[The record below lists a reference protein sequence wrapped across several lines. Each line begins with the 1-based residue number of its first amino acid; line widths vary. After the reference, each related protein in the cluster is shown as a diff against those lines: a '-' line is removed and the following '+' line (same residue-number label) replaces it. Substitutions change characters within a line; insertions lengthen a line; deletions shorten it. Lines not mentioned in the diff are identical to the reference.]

1 MDDLNEKILE
11 GLSDNQSKAVTH
23 DLKPL
28 LVIAGPGSGKTRVM
42 AHRIPWIVNN
52 FQINPNQILAVTFTN
67 KAAKEL
73 MARANRFLPNYMAPL
88 VKTFHGFSSYFLR
101 IEGFFAGLDQSF
113 SIYDDTDQIRIIKN
127 IFDELDLNPRKIN
140 PKVIA
145 AEISK
150 AKNKGFSPNS
160 LKNKNSSY
168 FDEIVSRIYSRYQE
182 IIDQSNACDFDDLL
196 MKTKMILIEN
206 EDIKEKWASKYKQV
220 IIDEFQDTNP
230 LQFEISNLLTNSQKS
245 ISVVGDPDQS
255 IYSWR
260 HAVPTNLLEF
270 QKQYKECLVVN
281 LDESYRSTQQILD
294 AADSIISNNSNRFKR
309 KLWTKKKNG
318 SLINFN
324 FYNDEEEESLSVASK
339 ISKQIKNGISSN
351 EIAIIYRVN
360 AQSRVFE
367 VALNSLGLKYRLV
380 GGVRFYDRKE
390 IKDILAYC
398 KLLVNPNDDNA
409 FERIVNCPPRGIG
422 NKTLQVIRN
431 SKIDENLSFIN
442 YLKKY
447 INNEDFSLLSKRAT
461 TALKDFIIIYNKLL
475 KQTEIQEPFELI
487 NSIITLTSYDDYL
500 RNDEDG
506 SERLENI
513 NELKSSAE
521 EFSVNVDKNPK
532 ESLIEF
538 IETASL
544 NTNLDNMNESFEAVT
559 LITLHQAKG
568 LEYEKVFIVGMEEGL
583 LPHSRSLESEDEIE
597 EERRLCY
604 VGITRAKNELYLSAS
619 SRRRFQ
625 GVYGNAIKSRF
636 LEEIPKDVI
645 LTNSGRNFSQNKTH
659 WKSNYI
665 KQNIIT
671 EDDFDDNIDQPEIN
685 INKGDKVSHKTFGEG
700 ILISY
705 KPLFMDI
712 ELTVKF
718 EEPTGMKKIMKNK
731 APIKITKSSEES
743 SPEDYYGI

>member
-11 GLSDNQSKAVTH
+11 GLSENQSKAVTH

-28 LVIAGPGSGKTRVM
+28 LVIAGPGSGKTRFM

-73 MARANRFLPNYMAPL
+73 LARANRFLPNYMAPL

-140 PKVIA
+140 PKIIA

-150 AKNKGFSPNS
+150 AKNKGFSPNN

-196 MKTKMILIEN
+196 MKTKMILVEN
-206 EDIKEKWASKYKQV
+206 DDIREKWASRYKQV

-461 TALKDFIIIYNKLL
+461 KALRDFIIIYNKLM
-475 KQTEIQEPFELI
+475 KQTEIQEPFDLI

-521 EFSVNVDKNPK
+521 EFSANIDKNPK

-544 NTNLDNMNESFEAVT
+544 NTNLDNVNESFEAVT

-568 LEYEKVFIVGMEEGL
+568 LEYEKVYIVGMEEGL

-645 LTNSGRNFSQNKTH
+645 LTNSGRNFSHNKTH

-665 KQNIIT
+665 KQNTIT
-671 EDDFDDNIDQPEIN
+671 EDEFSDNIDQPEIN
-685 INKGDKVSHKTFGEG
+685 INEGDKVSHKSFGEG

-731 APIKITKSSEES
+731 APIKITKSTEES

>member
-11 GLSDNQSKAVTH
+11 GLSENQSKAVTH

-140 PKVIA
+140 PKIIA

-150 AKNKGFSPNS
+150 AKNKGFSPNN

-196 MKTKMILIEN
+196 MKTKMILVEN
-206 EDIKEKWASKYKQV
+206 DDIREKWASRYKQV

-270 QKQYKECLVVN
+270 QKKYKECLVVN

-461 TALKDFIIIYNKLL
+461 KALRDFIIIYNKLM
-475 KQTEIQEPFELI
+475 KQTEIQEPFDLI

-521 EFSVNVDKNPK
+521 EFSANIDKNPK

-544 NTNLDNMNESFEAVT
+544 NTNLDNVNESFEAVT

-568 LEYEKVFIVGMEEGL
+568 LEYEKVYIVGMEEGL

-645 LTNSGRNFSQNKTH
+645 LTNSGRNFSHNKTH

-665 KQNIIT
+665 KQNTIT
-671 EDDFDDNIDQPEIN
+671 EDEFSDNIDQPEIN
-685 INKGDKVSHKTFGEG
+685 INEGDKVSHKSFGEG

-731 APIKITKSSEES
+731 APIKITKSTEES

>member
-11 GLSDNQSKAVTH
+11 GLSENQSKAVTH

-101 IEGFFAGLDQSF
+101 MEGFFAGLDQSF

-140 PKVIA
+140 PKIIA

-150 AKNKGFSPNS
+150 AKNKGFSPNN

-196 MKTKMILIEN
+196 MKTKMILVEN
-206 EDIKEKWASKYKQV
+206 DDIREKWASRYKQV

-461 TALKDFIIIYNKLL
+461 KALRDFIIIYNKLM
-475 KQTEIQEPFELI
+475 KQTEIQEPFDLI

-521 EFSVNVDKNPK
+521 EFSANIDKNPK

-544 NTNLDNMNESFEAVT
+544 NTNLDNVNESFEAVT

-568 LEYEKVFIVGMEEGL
+568 LEYEKVYIVGMEEGL

-645 LTNSGRNFSQNKTH
+645 LTNSGRNFSHNKTH

-665 KQNIIT
+665 KQNTIT
-671 EDDFDDNIDQPEIN
+671 EDEFSDNIDQPEIN
-685 INKGDKVSHKTFGEG
+685 INEGDKVSHKSFGEG

-712 ELTVKF
+712 ELNVKF

-731 APIKITKSSEES
+731 APIKITKSTEES

>member
-11 GLSDNQSKAVTH
+11 GLSENQSKAVTH

-140 PKVIA
+140 PKIIA

-150 AKNKGFSPNS
+150 AKNKGFSPNN

-168 FDEIVSRIYSRYQE
+168 FDEIVSRINSRYQE

-196 MKTKMILIEN
+196 MKTKMILVEN
-206 EDIKEKWASKYKQV
+206 DDIREKWASRYKQV

-461 TALKDFIIIYNKLL
+461 KALRDFIIIYNKLM
-475 KQTEIQEPFELI
+475 KQTEIQEPFDLI

-521 EFSVNVDKNPK
+521 EFSANIDKNPK

-544 NTNLDNMNESFEAVT
+544 NTNLDNVNESFEAVT

-568 LEYEKVFIVGMEEGL
+568 LEYEKVYIVGMEEGL

-645 LTNSGRNFSQNKTH
+645 LTNSGRNFSHNKTH

-665 KQNIIT
+665 KQNTIT
-671 EDDFDDNIDQPEIN
+671 EDEFSDNIDQPEIN
-685 INKGDKVSHKTFGEG
+685 INEGDKVSHKSFGEG

-731 APIKITKSSEES
+731 APIKITKSTEES

>member
-11 GLSDNQSKAVTH
+11 GLSENQSKAVTH

-73 MARANRFLPNYMAPL
+73 MARANRFLHNYMAPL

-140 PKVIA
+140 PKIIA

-150 AKNKGFSPNS
+150 AKNKGFSPNN

-196 MKTKMILIEN
+196 MKTKMILVEN
-206 EDIKEKWASKYKQV
+206 DDIREKWASRYKQV

-281 LDESYRSTQQILD
+281 LDESFRSTQQILD

-461 TALKDFIIIYNKLL
+461 KALRDFIIIYNKLM
-475 KQTEIQEPFELI
+475 KQTEIQEPFDLI

-521 EFSVNVDKNPK
+521 EFSANIDKNPK

-544 NTNLDNMNESFEAVT
+544 NTNLDNVNESFEAVT

-568 LEYEKVFIVGMEEGL
+568 LEYEKVYIVGMEEGL

-645 LTNSGRNFSQNKTH
+645 LTNSGRNFSHNKTH

-665 KQNIIT
+665 KQNTIT
-671 EDDFDDNIDQPEIN
+671 EDEFSDNIDQPEIN
-685 INKGDKVSHKTFGEG
+685 INEGDKVSHKSFGEG

-731 APIKITKSSEES
+731 APIKITKSTEES

>member
-150 AKNKGFSPNS
+150 AKNKGFSPKS

-461 TALKDFIIIYNKLL
+461 KALRDFIIIYNKLM
-475 KQTEIQEPFELI
+475 KQTEIQEPFDLI

-521 EFSVNVDKNPK
+521 EFSVNVDKNPT

>member
-150 AKNKGFSPNS
+150 AKNKGFSPKS

>member
-73 MARANRFLPNYMAPL
+73 MARANKFLPNYMAPL

-196 MKTKMILIEN
+196 MKTKMILVEN

-521 EFSVNVDKNPK
+521 EFSVNVDKNPT

>member
-1 MDDLNEKILE
+1 
-11 GLSDNQSKAVTH
+11 
-23 DLKPL
+23 
-28 LVIAGPGSGKTRVM
+28 
-42 AHRIPWIVNN
+42 
-52 FQINPNQILAVTFTN
+52 
-67 KAAKEL
+67 
-73 MARANRFLPNYMAPL
+73 
-88 VKTFHGFSSYFLR
+88 
-101 IEGFFAGLDQSF
+101 
-113 SIYDDTDQIRIIKN
+113 
-127 IFDELDLNPRKIN
+127 
-140 PKVIA
+140 
-145 AEISK
+145 
-150 AKNKGFSPNS
+150 
-160 LKNKNSSY
+160 
-168 FDEIVSRIYSRYQE
+168 
-182 IIDQSNACDFDDLL
+182 
-196 MKTKMILIEN
+196 MILVEN
-206 EDIKEKWASKYKQV
+206 DDIREKWASRYKQV

-447 INNEDFSLLSKRAT
+447 INNEDFSLLSVSYTHLTLPT
-461 TALKDFIIIYNKLL
+461 T
-475 KQTEIQEPFELI
+475 P
-487 NSIITLTSYDDYL
+487 
-500 RNDEDG
+500 
-506 SERLENI
+506 
-513 NELKSSAE
+513 
-521 EFSVNVDKNPK
+521 
-532 ESLIEF
+532 
-538 IETASL
+538 
-544 NTNLDNMNESFEAVT
+544 
-559 LITLHQAKG
+559 
-568 LEYEKVFIVGMEEGL
+568 
-583 LPHSRSLESEDEIE
+583 
-597 EERRLCY
+597 Y
-604 VGITRAKNELYLSAS
+604 V
-619 SRRRFQ
+619 
-625 GVYGNAIKSRF
+625 
-636 LEEIPKDVI
+636 
-645 LTNSGRNFSQNKTH
+645 
-659 WKSNYI
+659 
-665 KQNIIT
+665 
-671 EDDFDDNIDQPEIN
+671 
-685 INKGDKVSHKTFGEG
+685 
-700 ILISY
+700 
-705 KPLFMDI
+705 
-712 ELTVKF
+712 
-718 EEPTGMKKIMKNK
+718 
-731 APIKITKSSEES
+731 
-743 SPEDYYGI
+743 

>member
-11 GLSDNQSKAVTH
+11 GLSENQSKAVTH

-140 PKVIA
+140 PKIIA

-150 AKNKGFSPNS
+150 AKNKGFSPNN

-461 TALKDFIIIYNKLL
+461 KALRDFIIIYNKLM
-475 KQTEIQEPFELI
+475 KQTEIQEPFDLI

-521 EFSVNVDKNPK
+521 EFSANIDKNPK

-544 NTNLDNMNESFEAVT
+544 NTNLDNVNESFEAVT

-568 LEYEKVFIVGMEEGL
+568 LEYEKVYIVGMEEGL

-645 LTNSGRNFSQNKTH
+645 LTNSGRNFSHNKTH

-665 KQNIIT
+665 KQNTIT
-671 EDDFDDNIDQPEIN
+671 EDEFSDNIDQPEIN
-685 INKGDKVSHKTFGEG
+685 INEGDKVSHKSFGEG

-731 APIKITKSSEES
+731 APIKITKSTEES

>member
-150 AKNKGFSPNS
+150 AKNKGLSPNS

-196 MKTKMILIEN
+196 MKTKMILVEN

-521 EFSVNVDKNPK
+521 EFSVNVDKNPT

>member
-150 AKNKGFSPNS
+150 AKNKGFSPKS

-196 MKTKMILIEN
+196 MKTKMILVEN

-461 TALKDFIIIYNKLL
+461 KALRDFIIIYNKLM
-475 KQTEIQEPFELI
+475 KQTEIQEPFDLI

>member
-196 MKTKMILIEN
+196 MKTKMILVEN

-521 EFSVNVDKNPK
+521 EFSVNVDKNPT

-731 APIKITKSSEES
+731 APIKITKSTEES

>member
-11 GLSDNQSKAVTH
+11 GLSENQSKAVTH

-101 IEGFFAGLDQSF
+101 MEGFFAGLDQSF

-140 PKVIA
+140 PKIIA

-150 AKNKGFSPNS
+150 AKNKGFSPNN

-196 MKTKMILIEN
+196 MKTKMILVEN
-206 EDIKEKWASKYKQV
+206 DDIREKWASRYKQV

-461 TALKDFIIIYNKLL
+461 KALRDFIIIYNKLM
-475 KQTEIQEPFELI
+475 KQTEIQEPFDLI

-521 EFSVNVDKNPK
+521 EFSANIDKNPK

-544 NTNLDNMNESFEAVT
+544 NTNLDNVNESFEAVT

-568 LEYEKVFIVGMEEGL
+568 LEYEKVYIVGMEEGL

-645 LTNSGRNFSQNKTH
+645 LTNSGRNFSHNKTH

-665 KQNIIT
+665 KQNTIT
-671 EDDFDDNIDQPEIN
+671 EDEFSDNIDQPEIN
-685 INKGDKVSHKTFGEG
+685 INEGDKVSHKSFGEG

-731 APIKITKSSEES
+731 APIKITKSTEES

>member
-196 MKTKMILIEN
+196 MKTKMILVEN

>member
-196 MKTKMILIEN
+196 MKTKMILVEN

-671 EDDFDDNIDQPEIN
+671 EDDFDDNINQPEIN

>member
-196 MKTKMILIEN
+196 MKTKMILVEN

-475 KQTEIQEPFELI
+475 RQTEIQEPFELI

>member
-11 GLSDNQSKAVTH
+11 GLSENQSKAVTH

-140 PKVIA
+140 PKIIA

-150 AKNKGFSPNS
+150 AKNKGFSPNN

-196 MKTKMILIEN
+196 MKTKMILVEN
-206 EDIKEKWASKYKQV
+206 DDIREKWASRYKQV

-461 TALKDFIIIYNKLL
+461 KALRDFIIIYNKLM
-475 KQTEIQEPFELI
+475 KQTEIQEPFDLI

-521 EFSVNVDKNPK
+521 EFSANIDKNPK

-568 LEYEKVFIVGMEEGL
+568 LEYEKVYIVGMEEGL

-645 LTNSGRNFSQNKTH
+645 LTNSGRNFSHNKTH

-665 KQNIIT
+665 KQNTIT
-671 EDDFDDNIDQPEIN
+671 EDEFSDNIDQPEIN
-685 INKGDKVSHKTFGEG
+685 INEGDKVSHKSFGEG

-731 APIKITKSSEES
+731 APIKITKSTEES

>member
-196 MKTKMILIEN
+196 MKTKMILVEN

-294 AADSIISNNSNRFKR
+294 AADSIISNNTNRFKR

>member
-11 GLSDNQSKAVTH
+11 GLSENQSKAVTH

-28 LVIAGPGSGKTRVM
+28 LVIAGPGSGKTRFM

-73 MARANRFLPNYMAPL
+73 MARANRFLPNYIAPL

-140 PKVIA
+140 PKIIA

-150 AKNKGFSPNS
+150 AKNKGFSPNN

-196 MKTKMILIEN
+196 MKTKMILVEN
-206 EDIKEKWASKYKQV
+206 DDIREKWASKYKQV

-461 TALKDFIIIYNKLL
+461 KALRDFIIIYNKLM
-475 KQTEIQEPFELI
+475 KQTEIQEPFDLI

-521 EFSVNVDKNPK
+521 EFSANIDKNPK

-544 NTNLDNMNESFEAVT
+544 NTNLDNVNESFEAVT

-568 LEYEKVFIVGMEEGL
+568 LEYEKVYIVGMEEGL

-645 LTNSGRNFSQNKTH
+645 LTNSGRNFSHNKTH

-665 KQNIIT
+665 KQNTIT
-671 EDDFDDNIDQPEIN
+671 EDEFSDNIDQPEIN
-685 INKGDKVSHKTFGEG
+685 INEGDKVSHKSFGEG

-731 APIKITKSSEES
+731 APIKITKSTEES

>member
-11 GLSDNQSKAVTH
+11 GLSENQSKAVTH

-140 PKVIA
+140 PKIIA

-150 AKNKGFSPNS
+150 AKNKGFSPNN
-160 LKNKNSSY
+160 LKNKNASY

-196 MKTKMILIEN
+196 MKTKMILVEN
-206 EDIKEKWASKYKQV
+206 DDIREKWASRYKQV

-461 TALKDFIIIYNKLL
+461 KALRDFIIIYNKLM
-475 KQTEIQEPFELI
+475 KQTEIQEPFDLI

-506 SERLENI
+506 SESLENI

-521 EFSVNVDKNPK
+521 EFSANIDKNPK

-544 NTNLDNMNESFEAVT
+544 NTNLDNVNESFEAVT

-568 LEYEKVFIVGMEEGL
+568 LEYEKVYIVGMEEGL

-645 LTNSGRNFSQNKTH
+645 LTNSGRNFSHNKTH

-665 KQNIIT
+665 KQNTIT
-671 EDDFDDNIDQPEIN
+671 EDEFSDNIDQPEIN
-685 INKGDKVSHKTFGEG
+685 INEGDKVSHKSFGEG

-731 APIKITKSSEES
+731 APIKITKSTEES

>member
-1 MDDLNEKILE
+1 MDDINEKILE

-196 MKTKMILIEN
+196 MKTKMILVEN

>member
-11 GLSDNQSKAVTH
+11 GLSENQSKAVTH

-140 PKVIA
+140 PKIIA

-150 AKNKGFSPNS
+150 AKNKGFSPNN

-196 MKTKMILIEN
+196 MKTKMILVEN
-206 EDIKEKWASKYKQV
+206 DDIREKWASRYKQV

-461 TALKDFIIIYNKLL
+461 KALRDFIIIYNKLM
-475 KQTEIQEPFELI
+475 KQTEIQEPFDLI

-544 NTNLDNMNESFEAVT
+544 NTNLDNVNESFEAVT

-568 LEYEKVFIVGMEEGL
+568 LEYEKVYIVGMEEGL

-645 LTNSGRNFSQNKTH
+645 LTNSGRNFSHNKTH

-665 KQNIIT
+665 KQNTIT
-671 EDDFDDNIDQPEIN
+671 EDEFSDNIDQPEIN
-685 INKGDKVSHKTFGEG
+685 INEGDKVSHKSFGEG

-731 APIKITKSSEES
+731 APIKITKSTEES

>member
-11 GLSDNQSKAVTH
+11 GLSENQSKAVTH

-140 PKVIA
+140 PKIIA
-145 AEISK
+145 SEISK
-150 AKNKGFSPNS
+150 AKNKGFSPNN

-196 MKTKMILIEN
+196 MKTKMILVEN
-206 EDIKEKWASKYKQV
+206 DDIREKWASRYKQV

-461 TALKDFIIIYNKLL
+461 KALRDFIIIYNKLM
-475 KQTEIQEPFELI
+475 KQTEIQEPFDLI

-521 EFSVNVDKNPK
+521 EFSANIDKNPK

-544 NTNLDNMNESFEAVT
+544 NTNLDNVNESFEAVT

-568 LEYEKVFIVGMEEGL
+568 LEYEKVYIVGMEEGL

-645 LTNSGRNFSQNKTH
+645 LTNSGRNFSHNKTH

-665 KQNIIT
+665 KQNTIT
-671 EDDFDDNIDQPEIN
+671 EDEFSDNIDQPEIN
-685 INKGDKVSHKTFGEG
+685 INEGDKVSHKSFGEG

-731 APIKITKSSEES
+731 APIKITKSTEES

>member
-73 MARANRFLPNYMAPL
+73 MARANKFLPNYMAPL

-196 MKTKMILIEN
+196 MKTKMILVEN

-521 EFSVNVDKNPK
+521 EFSVNVDKNPT

-731 APIKITKSSEES
+731 APIKITKSTEES

>member
-11 GLSDNQSKAVTH
+11 GLSENQGKAVTH

-140 PKVIA
+140 PKIIA

-150 AKNKGFSPNS
+150 AKNKGFSPNN

-196 MKTKMILIEN
+196 MKTKMILVEN
-206 EDIKEKWASKYKQV
+206 DDIREKWASRYKQV

-461 TALKDFIIIYNKLL
+461 KALRDFIIIYNKLM
-475 KQTEIQEPFELI
+475 KQTEIQEPFDLI

-521 EFSVNVDKNPK
+521 EFSANIDKNPK

-544 NTNLDNMNESFEAVT
+544 NTNLDNVNESFEAVT

-568 LEYEKVFIVGMEEGL
+568 LEYEKVYIVGMEEGL

-645 LTNSGRNFSQNKTH
+645 LTNSGRNFSHNKTH

-665 KQNIIT
+665 KQNTIT
-671 EDDFDDNIDQPEIN
+671 EDEFSDNIDQPEIN
-685 INKGDKVSHKTFGEG
+685 INEGDKVSHKSFGEG

-731 APIKITKSSEES
+731 APIKITKSTEES

>member
-73 MARANRFLPNYMAPL
+73 MARANKFLPNYMAPL

-461 TALKDFIIIYNKLL
+461 KALRDFIIIYNKLM
-475 KQTEIQEPFELI
+475 KQTEIQEPFDLI

-731 APIKITKSSEES
+731 APIKITKSSQES
-743 SPEDYYGI
+743 SHEDYYGI

>member
-1 MDDLNEKILE
+1 
-11 GLSDNQSKAVTH
+11 
-23 DLKPL
+23 
-28 LVIAGPGSGKTRVM
+28 M

-196 MKTKMILIEN
+196 MKTKMILVEN

>member
-11 GLSDNQSKAVTH
+11 GLSENQSKAVTH

-140 PKVIA
+140 PKIIA

-150 AKNKGFSPNS
+150 AKNKGFSPNN

-196 MKTKMILIEN
+196 MKTKMILVEN
-206 EDIKEKWASKYKQV
+206 DDIREKWASRYKQV

-461 TALKDFIIIYNKLL
+461 KALRDFIIIYNKLM
-475 KQTEIQEPFELI
+475 KQTEIQEPFDLI

-521 EFSVNVDKNPK
+521 EFSANIDKNPK

-544 NTNLDNMNESFEAVT
+544 NTNLDNVNESFEAVT

-568 LEYEKVFIVGMEEGL
+568 LEYEKVYIVGMEEGL

-645 LTNSGRNFSQNKTH
+645 LTNSGRNFSHNKTH

-665 KQNIIT
+665 KQNTIT
-671 EDDFDDNIDQPEIN
+671 EDEFSDNIDQPEIN
-685 INKGDKVSHKTFGEG
+685 INEGDKVSHKSFGEG

-731 APIKITKSSEES
+731 APIKITKSTEES

>member
-1 MDDLNEKILE
+1 M
-11 GLSDNQSKAVTH
+11 
-23 DLKPL
+23 
-28 LVIAGPGSGKTRVM
+28 
-42 AHRIPWIVNN
+42 
-52 FQINPNQILAVTFTN
+52 
-67 KAAKEL
+67 
-73 MARANRFLPNYMAPL
+73 
-88 VKTFHGFSSYFLR
+88 
-101 IEGFFAGLDQSF
+101 
-113 SIYDDTDQIRIIKN
+113 
-127 IFDELDLNPRKIN
+127 
-140 PKVIA
+140 
-145 AEISK
+145 
-150 AKNKGFSPNS
+150 
-160 LKNKNSSY
+160 
-168 FDEIVSRIYSRYQE
+168 
-182 IIDQSNACDFDDLL
+182 
-196 MKTKMILIEN
+196 
-206 EDIKEKWASKYKQV
+206 
-220 IIDEFQDTNP
+220 
-230 LQFEISNLLTNSQKS
+230 
-245 ISVVGDPDQS
+245 
-255 IYSWR
+255 
-260 HAVPTNLLEF
+260 
-270 QKQYKECLVVN
+270 
-281 LDESYRSTQQILD
+281 
-294 AADSIISNNSNRFKR
+294 
-309 KLWTKKKNG
+309 
-318 SLINFN
+318 
-324 FYNDEEEESLSVASK
+324 
-339 ISKQIKNGISSN
+339 
-351 EIAIIYRVN
+351 
-360 AQSRVFE
+360 
-367 VALNSLGLKYRLV
+367 
-380 GGVRFYDRKE
+380 
-390 IKDILAYC
+390 
-398 KLLVNPNDDNA
+398 
-409 FERIVNCPPRGIG
+409 
-422 NKTLQVIRN
+422 
-431 SKIDENLSFIN
+431 
-442 YLKKY
+442 
-447 INNEDFSLLSKRAT
+447 
-461 TALKDFIIIYNKLL
+461 
-475 KQTEIQEPFELI
+475 
-487 NSIITLTSYDDYL
+487 
-500 RNDEDG
+500 
-506 SERLENI
+506 
-513 NELKSSAE
+513 KSSAE

>member
-73 MARANRFLPNYMAPL
+73 MARANKFLPNYMAPL

-196 MKTKMILIEN
+196 MKTKMILVEN

-431 SKIDENLSFIN
+431 SKIDVNLSFIN

>member
-11 GLSDNQSKAVTH
+11 GLSENQSKAVTH

-101 IEGFFAGLDQSF
+101 IQGFFAGLDQSF

-140 PKVIA
+140 PKIIA

-150 AKNKGFSPNS
+150 AKNKGFSPNN

-196 MKTKMILIEN
+196 MKTKMILVEN
-206 EDIKEKWASKYKQV
+206 DDIREKWASRYKQV

-461 TALKDFIIIYNKLL
+461 KALRDFIIIYNKLM
-475 KQTEIQEPFELI
+475 KQTEIQEPFDLI

-521 EFSVNVDKNPK
+521 EFSANIDKNPK

-544 NTNLDNMNESFEAVT
+544 NTNLDNVNESFEAVT

-568 LEYEKVFIVGMEEGL
+568 LEYEKVYIVGMEEGL

-645 LTNSGRNFSQNKTH
+645 LTNSGRNFSHNKTH

-665 KQNIIT
+665 KQNTIT
-671 EDDFDDNIDQPEIN
+671 EDEFSDNIDQPEIN
-685 INKGDKVSHKTFGEG
+685 INEGDKVSHKSFGEG

-731 APIKITKSSEES
+731 APIKITKSTEES

>member
-150 AKNKGFSPNS
+150 AKNKGFSPKS

-196 MKTKMILIEN
+196 MKTKMILVEN

-461 TALKDFIIIYNKLL
+461 KALRDFIIIYNKLM
-475 KQTEIQEPFELI
+475 KQTEIQEPFDLI

-521 EFSVNVDKNPK
+521 EFSANIDKNPK

-544 NTNLDNMNESFEAVT
+544 NTNLDNVNESFEAVT

-568 LEYEKVFIVGMEEGL
+568 LEYEKVYIVGMEEGL

-645 LTNSGRNFSQNKTH
+645 LTNSGRNFSHNKTH

-665 KQNIIT
+665 KQNTIT
-671 EDDFDDNIDQPEIN
+671 EDEFSDNIDQPEIN
-685 INKGDKVSHKTFGEG
+685 INEGDKVSHKSFGEG

>member
-11 GLSDNQSKAVTH
+11 GLSENQSKAVTH

-196 MKTKMILIEN
+196 MKTKMILVEN

-475 KQTEIQEPFELI
+475 KQIEIQEPFELI

-521 EFSVNVDKNPK
+521 EFSVNVDKNPT

>member
-73 MARANRFLPNYMAPL
+73 MARANKFLPNYMAPL

-196 MKTKMILIEN
+196 MKTKMILVEN

-461 TALKDFIIIYNKLL
+461 TALKDFIITYNKLL

-521 EFSVNVDKNPK
+521 EFSVNVDKNPT